1 MQIRAWVLVP
11 LQRAAAVL
19 AGAALGSL
27 AGGGGGGDGGAL
39 GRLGA
44 DAAAGCAVCGRWHR
58 CHGCVPLQL
67 PCAAAGCCPPIIL
80 LTEVYANAGVLS
92 LRHYEL
98 FSTAFSLYTPAIWR
112 LCQRNFSTWSGYKGK

>member
-27 AGGGGGGDGGAL
+27 AGGGGGDGGAL

-58 CHGCVPLQL
+58 CDGCVPLQL
-67 PCAAAGCCPPIIL
+67 PCAAAGCCPQIFL
-80 LTEVYANAGVLS
+80 LSKVYANAGVLS

-98 FSTAFSLYTPAIWR
+98 FFHCFFPIYTR
-112 LCQRNFSTWSGYKGK
+112 CS